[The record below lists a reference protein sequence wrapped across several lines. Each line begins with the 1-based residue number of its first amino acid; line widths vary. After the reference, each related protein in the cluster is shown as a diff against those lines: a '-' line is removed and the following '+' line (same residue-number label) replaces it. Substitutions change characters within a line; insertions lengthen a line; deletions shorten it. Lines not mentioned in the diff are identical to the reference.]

1 MGYVVLD
8 KNYAPLAQKEHATYD
23 DAVAR
28 AKVAANA
35 HPANAPFRVAHVLTD
50 VVIKPATVDIARRP
64 DAPTPAPAVPVF
76 EPKNVSVVQTVDVI
90 PPTQPNGSCAVCAK
104 IGKHAKGCT
113 FGQTEK
119 DRLKK

>member
-50 VVIKPATVDIARRP
+50 VVIKPATVDITRRP
-64 DAPTPAPAVPVF
+64 DAPTPAPTPVVAA
-76 EPKNVSVVQTVDVI
+76 EP
-90 PPTQPNGSCAVCAK
+90 PARA
-104 IGKHAKGCT
+104 
-113 FGQTEK
+113 TEEKKK
-119 DRLKK
+119 DQRKK